1 MKPQLLVTHAGWP
14 FVTGGHA
21 FPHMEQFFRSLVVLL
36 HDPLQFVGL
45 LAGHDSTHPNAV
57 PASPDAAQM
66 GADVGHAVVQPPQV
80 AGCERSASHPLSG
93 LPSQSE

>member
-1 MKPQLLVTHAGWP
+1 MKPHLLVAHAAWP

-21 FPHMEQFFRSLVVLL
+21 FPHIEQFLTSLVVSL
-36 HDPLQFVGL
+36 HEPVQFVGA

-66 GADVGHAVVQPPQV
+66 GVDAGHAVVQAPHV
-80 AGCERSASHPLSG
+80 AGCERLASHPSSG